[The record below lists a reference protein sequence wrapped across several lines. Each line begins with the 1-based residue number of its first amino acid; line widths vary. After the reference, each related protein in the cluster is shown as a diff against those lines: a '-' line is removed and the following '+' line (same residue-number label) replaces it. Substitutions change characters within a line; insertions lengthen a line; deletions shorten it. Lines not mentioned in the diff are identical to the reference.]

1 MGGVPKPILSIVA
14 VGLLLAAS
22 VGFVLSFT
30 QSSRKAVSEDTTPI
44 AANLPANVVI
54 KDAQPLAP
62 PAPPP
67 PKAKPAQANGDD
79 SDEAPS
85 DEAAGPPPQAAAAPA
100 DQAPLQPIPAPGP
113 PSLPGQQLPADLPPT

>member
-1 MGGVPKPILSIVA
+1 M
-14 VGLLLAAS
+14 
-22 VGFVLSFT
+22 
-30 QSSRKAVSEDTTPI
+30 SEDTTPI

-67 PKAKPAQANGDD
+67 PRAKPAQADGDD

-85 DEAAGPPPQAAAAPA
+85 DEAVGLAPA
-100 DQAPLQPIPAPGP
+100 GRRRPCRP
-113 PSLPGQQLPADLPPT
+113 

>member
-22 VGFVLSFT
+22 VGFVLGFT

-62 PAPPP
+62 PTPPP
-67 PKAKPAQANGDD
+67 PKAKLAQADGDD

-85 DEAAGPPPQAAAAPA
+85 GEAASPPPQAAAPA